1 MLLVAIRSRGVLQ
14 EPCEFLDAKVGL
26 PYDSPKCSSI
36 QLVVIWH
43 NQLRK
48 RFLASE
54 DHMASMLAFQYESCF
69 RESFDAFTGLKSAED
84 HSYRDQ

>member
-1 MLLVAIRSRGVLQ
+1 MLLVVMCSSGVLQ
-14 EPCEFLDAKVGL
+14 KLREFLDAEVGL

-43 NQLRK
+43 DQLRK

-69 RESFDAFTGLKSAED
+69 RESFGAFTA
-84 HSYRDQ
+84 